1 VSSAVKVVCALAAGG
16 GLGVLSSVTNEWAS
30 LLTFVFNSGWAWA
43 GIMVLGG
50 WIGGTWRTAILTGVL
65 AELAACTAYF
75 ATDSWLRGEPITSYL
90 LELLYWSLISL
101 ALGPGL
107 GLVGAVA
114 RGRGLGALL
123 AGLVVPFGAALEMVW
138 LPRWPLD
145 SDNTELFV
153 VRIMVWV
160 AAAIGGGLFLIR
172 YLLQRRSA
180 GPIPEKESPSG
191 GKRIAAILVIAC
203 TGIAGSLYIAEGGGL
218 FRNSQY
224 AWNLTEAQ
232 DTAEIIMRTTVN
244 RTTPDV
250 HEGKKVELVIVN
262 VDGYIG
268 TGTYLSDETVTVI
281 VPRSAA
287 EVIGFSEGEDYV
299 LFLNVVDGEA
309 TLVDSQ
315 QGVFKVLD
323 DGTISNAANLTLPD
337 ELLQS
342 FDLAR

>member
-1 VSSAVKVVCALAAGG
+1 MSTAVKVVCALAAGG
-16 GLGVLSSVTNEWAS
+16 GLGILSSVTNEWAS
-30 LLTFVFNSGWAWA
+30 VLTFVFNSGWAWA

-50 WIGGTWRTAILTGVL
+50 WIGGTWHTAILTGVL
-65 AELAACTAYF
+65 AELAACTTYF

-90 LELLYWSLISL
+90 LELLYWSLIAL

-114 RGRGLGALL
+114 RGRGRGALL
-123 AGLVVPFGAALEMVW
+123 AGLVIPFGAALEMVW

-145 SDNTELFV
+145 PDNTELFV

-191 GKRIAAILVIAC
+191 GKRIATIVVVAC

-268 TGTYLSDETVTVI
+268 TGTYLNDETVTVI

-337 ELLQS
+337 ELLHS

>member
-1 VSSAVKVVCALAAGG
+1 MKVVCALAAGG
-16 GLGVLSSVTNEWAS
+16 GLGLLSSVTNEWAS
-30 LLTFVFNSGWAWA
+30 VLTFVFNSGWAWA

-50 WIGGTWRTAILTGVL
+50 WIGGTWRTAILTGIL

-75 ATDSWLRGEPITSYL
+75 ATDSWLRGEPFTSYA
-90 LELLYWSLISL
+90 LELSYWSLIAL

-107 GLVGAVA
+107 GLVGAGA
-114 RGRGLGALL
+114 RGRGLGALF

-145 SDNTELFV
+145 PDNTQLFV
-153 VRIMVWV
+153 VQIMVWV
-160 AAAIGGGLFLIR
+160 AAAISGGLLLIR
-172 YLLQRRSA
+172 YLRQRRST
-180 GPIPEKESPSG
+180 GLVPVNKSPHG
-191 GKRIAAILVIAC
+191 GKRLAIIVVVTC

-218 FRNSQY
+218 FRTSNY

-244 RTTPDV
+244 HTTPEV
-250 HEGKKVELVIVN
+250 HEGEKVELVIVN

-268 TGTYLSDETVTVI
+268 TGTYLNDETVTVI
-281 VPRSAA
+281 VPRSTA

-299 LFLNVVDGEA
+299 LFLNVVDGE
-309 TLVDSQ
+309 TMLVDSQ

-323 DGTISNAANLTLPD
+323 DGTILNAANLTLPD
-337 ELLQS
+337 ELLKS
-342 FDLAR
+342 FHLAP